1 MFGLSKASKA
11 KKIYDSL
18 SSLLTSIEGWTSDKK
33 LPENMWVD
41 PERGSGKKMQHR
53 GVEGRPTPTRARLVQ
68 SE

>member
-41 PERGSGKKMQHR
+41 PY
-53 GVEGRPTPTRARLVQ
+53 
-68 SE
+68 